1 MRINIKRQKAL
12 SWLMGASLVL
22 GLAAP
27 GAAKMHAE
35 ASGPL
40 RISESYGLSAPSTGS
55 DGTETW
61 DCVWFGR
68 YWQGDTNGDGK
79 ADKND
84 EKQPIKWRVLSV
96 DGDDAFLLA
105 DQNLDMGKYNE
116 AYKKEMAWEFCTM
129 RSWLNGLG
137 PSSNL
142 EGKDYQDNSFLED
155 AFTGWEQ
162 PAIRTTKVVNEGNP
176 ETEAEGGSDTND
188 KIYLLSIAE
197 VQNPAYGFANNGYET
212 KTREAANTA
221 YVADSGKT
229 DSIFPIPSAGKNDR
243 WWLRSPGDNLQ
254 CASVVASDGYVL
266 YSGSYVMASGIAVRP
281 ALHLDLSSVQWCLAG
296 TVSSAGEVNEIPPEK
311 RPIPTPTPEPS
322 LAPEESAEPEET
334 AEPEASSMPEGS
346 AMPGESRAPEASHAP
361 ESEKSTAPE
370 GSSAPEA
377 SSEPEASLAPEETAE
392 PEASPAPE
400 GSAMPG
406 ESRAPEASHAPEP
419 EASTAPGQ
427 SPQVSG
433 SPIPPGNT
441 AVPVPS
447 HPAENKPSQAP
458 FVPGAAETPVPEP
471 TNLTP
476 MLTPGGGEM
485 GAEAQT
491 ANGKPGRVKGFAVK
505 KKGRSARMSWKKAA
519 GVSGYQI
526 RFGTSR
532 KFKKKNHV
540 LKYKRVKKNKAVVKG
555 LKRKRTYYFCA
566 RAYRLESGKKIW
578 GRWSKVRKLRV

>member
-1 MRINIKRQKAL
+1 
-12 SWLMGASLVL
+12 MGASLVL

-35 ASGPL
+35 ASEPL

-361 ESEKSTAPE
+361 E
-370 GSSAPEA
+370 
-377 SSEPEASLAPEETAE
+377 
-392 PEASPAPE
+392 
-400 GSAMPG
+400 
-406 ESRAPEASHAPEP
+406 P